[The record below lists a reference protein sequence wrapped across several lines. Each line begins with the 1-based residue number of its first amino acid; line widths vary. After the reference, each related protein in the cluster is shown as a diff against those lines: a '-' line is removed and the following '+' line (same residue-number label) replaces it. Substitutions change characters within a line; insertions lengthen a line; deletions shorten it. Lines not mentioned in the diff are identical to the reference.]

1 MLRHNHIMWHP
12 KDPDEQ
18 ELLYNIDPEYEI
30 NTDEETQR
38 KELIQ
43 QLLMRREV
51 LDAKEK
57 KKNANTNTGQTVPDN
72 TKSSEN

>member
-1 MLRHNHIMWHP
+1 MLRHNHVMWHP

-18 ELLYNIDPEYEI
+18 ELLYNTDPEYEYY
-30 NTDEETQR
+30 TDEDTRR

-51 LDAKEK
+51 LDKKEAQK
-57 KKNANTNTGQTVPDN
+57 YEDRDTGQAVPDN
-72 TKSSEN
+72 E

>member
-1 MLRHNHIMWHP
+1 MLRHNHVTWHP

-18 ELLYNIDPEYEI
+18 ELLYNTDPEYEWYM
-30 NTDEETQR
+30 DEEMQR

-51 LDAKEK
+51 LDRKEAQ
-57 KKNANTNTGQTVPDN
+57 KNADRDTGQAVSDN
-72 TKSSEN
+72 EQNRS